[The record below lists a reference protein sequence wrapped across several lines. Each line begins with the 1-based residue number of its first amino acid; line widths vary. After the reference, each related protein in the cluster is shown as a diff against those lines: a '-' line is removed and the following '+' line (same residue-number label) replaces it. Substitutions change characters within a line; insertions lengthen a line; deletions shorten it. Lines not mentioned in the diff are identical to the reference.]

1 VVETQTLAG
10 EQVCTMWGVR
20 TVKQGREGT
29 LERSWGDDQE
39 RGGGQRMKGL
49 LLDWNLVQ
57 EGISESASNT

>member
-1 VVETQTLAG
+1 ML
-10 EQVCTMWGVR
+10 GVR

-29 LERSWGDDQE
+29 LGRSWGDDQE